1 MNIKKILPFK
11 FSLSQVCLLIILAI
25 GAFLRFYKIRQ
36 YLTFLG
42 DEGRDVLVVKRM
54 LLDGKFTLLGPITSV
69 GSIYMGPIYYY
80 LTAPFLFLWHFDP
93 VGPAVMVAC
102 LALVTIYIIY
112 RIGTDYFHPQVGLV
126 AAFLDSISRL
136 TVIYGHSSW
145 NPNVVPFFAVLLMF
159 SLLKIIV
166 DRRYYFFITAGLCLG
181 TLIQLHYITFMFF
194 PIILTVFLINRPK
207 ISLKYYLFGLL
218 SFLLSYSPFI
228 LFEVRHQF
236 VNSLGAVRFIIQ
248 QNKSQPAL
256 YFLSWWDTLKDVSI
270 RVFWRPLVV
279 ENAEITKFLIIIG
292 IVIFFFSAGVIS
304 QNRKFKTAF
313 NILLIWLF
321 VGILSFGLYRGA
333 VYDYY
338 FGSLFPLP
346 HLLFGIMFYLLF
358 QKGKLGKIS
367 ACVIL
372 VFLTAFNIIH
382 SSLLIEPNNML
393 KNTKTIADFVLEKS
407 SDDSYN
413 FALIADKNSDH
424 AYRYFLELSGR
435 PPVTIENPQIDPKR
449 SSVTNQLM
457 VVCEEKVCQP
467 LGHPLWEIAGF
478 GQAEIT
484 GVWDVVTVKVF
495 RLVPYLG
502 GNYD

>member
-1 MNIKKILPFK
+1 MIISGIS
-11 FSLSQVCLLIILAI
+11 SLC
-25 GAFLRFYKIRQ
+25 
-36 YLTFLG
+36 
-42 DEGRDVLVVKRM
+42 
-54 LLDGKFTLLGPITSV
+54 P
-69 GSIYMGPIYYY
+69 
-80 LTAPFLFLWHFDP
+80 
-93 VGPAVMVAC
+93 
-102 LALVTIYIIY
+102 
-112 RIGTDYFHPQVGLV
+112 
-126 AAFLDSISRL
+126 
-136 TVIYGHSSW
+136 
-145 NPNVVPFFAVLLMF
+145 
-159 SLLKIIV
+159 
-166 DRRYYFFITAGLCLG
+166 
-181 TLIQLHYITFMFF
+181 
-194 PIILTVFLINRPK
+194 
-207 ISLKYYLFGLL
+207 
-218 SFLLSYSPFI
+218 
-228 LFEVRHQF
+228 
-236 VNSLGAVRFIIQ
+236 
-248 QNKSQPAL
+248 
-256 YFLSWWDTLKDVSI
+256 
-270 RVFWRPLVV
+270 
-279 ENAEITKFLIIIG
+279 
-292 IVIFFFSAGVIS
+292 
-304 QNRKFKTAF
+304 RKFKTAF